1 MPDQYG
7 LDLKILLSFGDHY
20 QRLYERGAISQEQ
33 FNQIQ
38 KLLDN
43 FENYTEEDFRREME
57 RIFSD

>member
-20 QRLYERGAISQEQ
+20 QRLYEKGKISQEQ
-33 FNQIQ
+33 FNLIQ

-43 FENYTEEDFRREME
+43 FENYTEEEFRQKME
-57 RIFSD
+57 SIFSD